1 MQTKERLKTMGEKL
15 KSIVLPVVAYGGVA
29 GILSGFL
36 VGVFNFVA
44 RYLLEVSG
52 KIYQSVIAHPWA
64 IPIFF
69 LGLAGLA
76 MLMALLHKFIPN
88 VRGSGIPNVEG
99 SVRGVLSFK
108 WLRTLFGTVVGSFIS
123 FFAGLPLGS
132 EGPSVQLGAMTAQG
146 VTEMMKAKLTWRRYV
161 MAGGAGAG
169 ISVAFNAPLTGIIF
183 AMEECHKR
191 ISPMILLCASSSV
204 ISGTATYR
212 LLGMAIKNPK
222 WSSTSMLF
230 DIKGLEPFGDF
241 KQMSSVGEFA
251 EVLGILIGIG
261 AVIGALAILFNF
273 LLIRSQK
280 ILDRYVKQFPY
291 WARLLLAF
299 LLTGALGLVFTK
311 CFEDDNGFA
320 FLNTGGH
327 SLIDLLCHSGLKYSF
342 FMLFGVLVLRMILL
356 LVCYNSGATGGLFI
370 PMLAMGALLG
380 AMLGTLF
387 VKMGMDSM
395 YFPAVIVISMT
406 TFFGASVRA
415 PITAIVLVVELSGY
429 QSDFLPIAISIF
441 TAYLVAEI
449 LGNMPIYDSM
459 LDRLVEQNASSVV
472 KKDFVIAVE
481 KGTFAVGRQIKD
493 IMWPANALIT
503 QVMRANG
510 ESLIPDGKTRLKE
523 GDKLTI
529 VVKSSDFHETEEFL
543 SNLLEKNKVRDK
555 DGDGQNHQDLSDEDI
570 QDEIV
575 KGGGESVENI
585 DENQALPTNEVE
597 EDDDKTA
604 DGENEE

>member
-1 MQTKERLKTMGEKL
+1 
-15 KSIVLPVVAYGGVA
+15 
-29 GILSGFL
+29 
-36 VGVFNFVA
+36 
-44 RYLLEVSG
+44 
-52 KIYQSVIAHPWA
+52 
-64 IPIFF
+64 
-69 LGLAGLA
+69 
-76 MLMALLHKFIPN
+76 
-88 VRGSGIPNVEG
+88 GIPNVEG

-108 WLRTLFGTVVGSFIS
+108 WLRTLFGTLVGSFIS

-132 EGPSVQLGAMTAQG
+132 EGPSVQLSAMSAQG
-146 VTEMMKAKLTWRRYV
+146 VTELMKAKLTWRRYII
-161 MAGGAGAG
+161 AGGAGAG
-169 ISVAFNAPLTGIIF
+169 IAVAFNAPLAGIIF

-191 ISPMILLCASSSV
+191 ITPMILLCASSSV

-212 LLGMAIKNPK
+212 LLGMAIKDPK

-230 DIKGLEPFGDF
+230 DINGLEPFGDF

-251 EVLGILIGIG
+251 GVLGILIGIG
-261 AVIGALAILFNF
+261 IVIGALAILFNF

-280 ILDRYVKQFPY
+280 ILDKHVKKFPY
-291 WARLLLAF
+291 WARLLVAF
-299 LLTGALGLVFTK
+299 LLTGALGLIFTK
-311 CFEDDNGFA
+311 CFEDGYA

-327 SLIDLLCHSGLKYSF
+327 SLIDLLCHSGMKYSF
-342 FMLFGVLVLRMILL
+342 FMLLGVLILRMILL

-370 PMLAMGALLG
+370 PMLAIGSLLG

-429 QSDFLPIAISIF
+429 QSDFLPVAISIF

-449 LGNMPIYDSM
+449 LGNTPIYDSM
-459 LDRLVEQNASSVV
+459 VDRLVEQTAGNVV

-493 IMWPANALIT
+493 IMWPAGALIT
-503 QVMRANG
+503 QVVRENG
-510 ESLIPDGKTRLKE
+510 ESLIPDGKTELQA

-529 VVKSSDFHETEEFL
+529 AVESVDFNETEEFISYL
-543 SNLLEKNKVRDK
+543 VEKNKAKGNLDAAARQEDEAQSVEEISDNVNP
-555 DGDGQNHQDLSDEDI
+555 DQDMSK
-570 QDEIV
+570 QDTV
-575 KGGGESVENI
+575 GGESREK
-585 DENQALPTNEVE
+585 Q
-597 EDDDKTA
+597 
-604 DGENEE
+604 DGESEE

>member
-1 MQTKERLKTMGEKL
+1 MNTRERFKTMGEKL
-15 KSIVLPVVAYGGVA
+15 KNIVLPVVAYGGVA

-36 VGVFNFVA
+36 VGVFNFAA
-44 RYLLEVSG
+44 RYLVEASG
-52 KIYQSVIAHPWA
+52 KIYQSVLDHLWA

-69 LGLAGLA
+69 LGLAALA
-76 MLMALLHKFIPN
+76 MLMALLHRFIPN

-108 WLRTLFGTVVGSFIS
+108 WFRTLIGTVVGSFIS

-132 EGPSVQLGAMTAQG
+132 EGPSVQLSAMTAQG
-146 VTEMMKAKLTWRRYV
+146 VTEIMKAKLTWRRYII
-161 MAGGAGAG
+161 AGGAGAG
-169 ISVAFNAPLTGIIF
+169 IAVAFNAPLAGIVF

-191 ISPMILLCASSSV
+191 ITPMILLCASSSV

-212 LLGMAIKNPK
+212 LLGMAIKDPK

-230 DIKGLEPFGDF
+230 DINGLEPFGDF

-251 EVLGILIGIG
+251 GVLGILIGIG
-261 AVIGALAILFNF
+261 VVIGALAILFNF
-273 LLIRSQK
+273 LLVRSQK
-280 ILDRYVKQFPY
+280 LLDKCVKKFPY

-299 LLTGALGLVFTK
+299 LLTGALGLIFTE
-311 CFEDDNGFA
+311 CFEDGYA

-342 FMLFGVLVLRMILL
+342 FMLFGILILRMILL
-356 LVCYNSGATGGLFI
+356 LVCFNSGATGGLFI
-370 PMLAMGALLG
+370 PMLAMGSLLG

-387 VKMGMDSM
+387 VEMGMDSL

-429 QSDFLPIAISIF
+429 HSDFLPVAISIF

-449 LGNMPIYDSM
+449 LGNTPIYDSM
-459 LDRLVEQNASSVV
+459 VDRLVEQTAGEVV

-481 KGTFAVGRQIKD
+481 NGTFAVGRQIKD
-493 IMWPANALIT
+493 IMWPAGALIT
-503 QVMRANG
+503 QVVRESG
-510 ESLIPDGKTRLKE
+510 ESLVPDGKTTLQV

-529 VVKSSDFHETEEFL
+529 AVTSSDFNETEEFISYL
-543 SNLLEKNKVRDK
+543 VEKNKSKEESANDGSRHDGSIQSNEGTADK
-555 DGDGQNHQDLSDEDI
+555 EELSKETTEQESEEGENLQSQD
-570 QDEIV
+570 
-575 KGGGESVENI
+575 GES
-585 DENQALPTNEVE
+585 E
-597 EDDDKTA
+597 E
-604 DGENEE
+604 

>member
-1 MQTKERLKTMGEKL
+1 MHTQERLKTMGEKL
-15 KSIVLPVVAYGGVA
+15 KNIVLPVVAYGGVA

-44 RYLLEVSG
+44 RYLVEVSG
-52 KIYQSVIAHPWA
+52 KIYQSVITHLWA

-69 LGLAGLA
+69 IGLAALA
-76 MLMALLHKFIPN
+76 MLMALLHRHIPN

-108 WLRTLFGTVVGSFIS
+108 WLRTLFGTLVGSFIS

-132 EGPSVQLGAMTAQG
+132 EGPSVQLSAMSAQG
-146 VTEMMKAKLTWRRYV
+146 VTEIMKAKLTWRRYII
-161 MAGGAGAG
+161 AGGAGAG
-169 ISVAFNAPLTGIIF
+169 IAVAFNAPLAGIIF

-191 ISPMILLCASSSV
+191 ITPMILLCASSSV

-212 LLGMAIKNPK
+212 LLGMAIKDSK

-230 DIKGLEPFGDF
+230 DINGLEPFGDF

-251 EVLGILIGIG
+251 GVLGILIGIG
-261 AVIGALAILFNF
+261 IVIGALAILFNF

-280 ILDRYVKQFPY
+280 ILDKHVKKFPY
-291 WARLLLAF
+291 WARLLVAF
-299 LLTGALGLVFTK
+299 LLTGALGLIFTK
-311 CFEDDNGFA
+311 CFEDGYA

-327 SLIDLLCHSGLKYSF
+327 SLIDLLCHSGMKYSF
-342 FMLFGVLVLRMILL
+342 FMLLGVLILRMILL

-370 PMLAMGALLG
+370 PMLAIGSLLG

-429 QSDFLPIAISIF
+429 QSDFLPVAISIF

-449 LGNMPIYDSM
+449 LGNTPIYDSM
-459 LDRLVEQNASSVV
+459 VDRLVEQTAGNVI

-493 IMWPANALIT
+493 IMWPAGALIT
-503 QVMRANG
+503 QVVRENG
-510 ESLIPDGKTRLKE
+510 ESLIPDGKTELQA

-529 VVKSSDFHETEEFL
+529 AVESVDFNETEEFISYL
-543 SNLLEKNKVRDK
+543 VEKNKSKVNLDADARREDK
-555 DGDGQNHQDLSDEDI
+555 AQ
-570 QDEIV
+570 
-575 KGGGESVENI
+575 SVEKISANA
-585 DENQALPTNEVE
+585 DLDQDMSKQDTVVGDSREKQ
-597 EDDDKTA
+597 

>member
-1 MQTKERLKTMGEKL
+1 MQTKERFKTIGEKL
-15 KSIVLPVVAYGGVA
+15 KSIVLPVVAYGGLA
-29 GILSGFL
+29 GILSGLL

-44 RYLLEVSG
+44 RYLLQVSG

-64 IPIFF
+64 IPIFL

-132 EGPSVQLGAMTAQG
+132 EGPSVQLSAMTAQG
-146 VTEMMKAKLTWRRYV
+146 VTEVMKARLTWRRYV
-161 MAGGAGAG
+161 TAGGAGAG
-169 ISVAFNAPLTGIIF
+169 IAVAFNAPLTGIIF

-204 ISGTATYR
+204 ISGTITYR
-212 LLGMAIKNPK
+212 LLGMAIKDPK

-230 DIKGLEPFGDF
+230 DIDGLEPFGDF
-241 KQMSSVGEFA
+241 KQMNSVGEFA

-280 ILDRYVKQFPY
+280 ILDKYVKQFPY

-299 LLTGALGLVFTK
+299 LLTGALGLIFTK
-311 CFEDDNGFA
+311 CFEDGFA

-342 FMLFGVLVLRMILL
+342 AMLFGVLLLRMILL
-356 LVCYNSGATGGLFI
+356 LVCYNSGVTGGLFI

-380 AMLGTLF
+380 AMLGTIF
-387 VKMGMDSM
+387 VKMGMDSK
-395 YFPAVIVISMT
+395 YFPAVIVVSMT

-415 PITAIVLVVELSGY
+415 PITAIVLVVELSDY
-429 QSDFLPIAISIF
+429 QSDFLPLAISIF
-441 TAYLVAEI
+441 TAYLVAEM
-449 LGNMPIYDSM
+449 LGNTPIYDSM
-459 LDRLVEQNASSVV
+459 LDRLVEQNSSNVV
-472 KKDFVIAVE
+472 KKDFVIDIE

-493 IMWPANALIT
+493 IIWPAGALIT
-503 QVMRANG
+503 QVVRSNG
-510 ESLIPDGKTRLKE
+510 DCIIPDGKTTLRV
-523 GDKLTI
+523 GDKLN
-529 VVKSSDFHETEEFL
+529 VMVESSDFNEIEEFFA
-543 SNLLEKNKVRDK
+543 NITAKNKSRQGGRKRKKQDVN
-555 DGDGQNHQDLSDEDI
+555 GDNSQEQENVTPKIGDSLDNTDSSKEQTSDDNANGV
-570 QDEIV
+570 D
-575 KGGGESVENI
+575 N
-585 DENQALPTNEVE
+585 
-597 EDDDKTA
+597 TA
-604 DGENEE
+604 DGEGEE